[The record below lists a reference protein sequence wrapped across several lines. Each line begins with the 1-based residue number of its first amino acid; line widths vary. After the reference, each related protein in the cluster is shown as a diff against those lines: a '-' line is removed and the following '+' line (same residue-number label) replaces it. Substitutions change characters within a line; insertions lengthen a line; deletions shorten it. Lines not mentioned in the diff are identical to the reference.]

1 MVKITGPTNPH
12 LQFLIQELKRL
23 ASEQKVGIWERIA
36 DDLAKPT
43 RSRRVVN
50 LSRLN
55 RYANDNEVVIVP
67 GKVLGSGSVDHK
79 MTVAA
84 WNFSGQAK
92 EKIESVK
99 GQCLTIAELARKNPK
114 GSNVRILG

>member
-1 MVKITGPTNPH
+1 MKRTGPSNPH

-23 ASEQKVGIWERIA
+23 ASEQKVGIWEKIA
-36 DDLAKPT
+36 DDLSAST
-43 RSRRVVN
+43 RDRRVVN

-55 RYANDNEVVIVP
+55 RYTKDNEIVIVP
-67 GKVLGSGSVDHK
+67 GKVLGSGNVDHK
-79 MTVAA
+79 VTVAA

-92 EKIESVK
+92 EKIELVK